1 MIPVKEIASLMNS
14 HLTALL
20 QHLKTA
26 GQSAATEP
34 QVTFTRDELN
44 MLIRA
49 LTAYTAAPAASL
61 IITDCESGAVSHA
74 INYGWSEEEKQ
85 RTEQQGGQYI
95 PLFRHDI
102 SD

>member
-1 MIPVKEIASLMNS
+1 MIPVKEITSLMDS
-14 HLTALL
+14 HLTVLL
-20 QHLKTA
+20 QHLKT
-26 GQSAATEP
+26 AATEP

>member
-1 MIPVKEIASLMNS
+1 MIPVKEITSLMDS

-20 QHLKTA
+20 QHLKT
-26 GQSAATEP
+26 AATEP

-44 MLIRA
+44 MLIRV

>member
-20 QHLKTA
+20 QHLK
-26 GQSAATEP
+26 SAATES

>member
-1 MIPVKEIASLMNS
+1 MIPVKEITSLMDS
-14 HLTALL
+14 HLTVLL
-20 QHLKTA
+20 QHLKT
-26 GQSAATEP
+26 AATEP

-44 MLIRA
+44 MLIRV

>member
-1 MIPVKEIASLMNS
+1 MDK
-14 HLTALL
+14 HLNTLL
-20 QHLKTA
+20 QHLKTT
-26 GQSAATEP
+26 GQSATHEL
-34 QVTFTRDELN
+34 QVTVTRGELN

-61 IITDCESGAVSHA
+61 IITDCESGAVCHA

-102 SD
+102 SG

>member
-1 MIPVKEIASLMNS
+1 MDS

-20 QHLKTA
+20 QHLKT
-26 GQSAATEP
+26 ATEP

>member
-1 MIPVKEIASLMNS
+1 MDN
-14 HLTALL
+14 HLTTLL
-20 QHLKTA
+20 QRLQTA
-26 GQSAATEP
+26 GLHGSSVP

-44 MLIRA
+44 TLIRVLSA
-49 LTAYTAAPAASL
+49 HTEAPAASL
-61 IITDCESGAVSHA
+61 IITTRESGAVSHG
-74 INYGWSEEEKQ
+74 INYGWSEEERQ